1 VNWKFWTR
9 HPDPMPPPGTE
20 HWERALIN
28 RMAQEFLR
36 DRRRGRFWSNLFKIL
51 VLLYLVA
58 LLVAVFSQDVIL
70 QLEPGEE
77 HTALIEVKGIISPE
91 TQASADKIVTALRE
105 AFEAEQAKGVIL
117 RINSPGGSPVQA
129 GYVNDEIRRLKAKYK
144 KDKGKDMPVYAVAAD
159 LCASGGYYIAVAADK
174 IYADKGSLVGS
185 IGVRL
190 DGFGFQQAMEDLGV
204 ERRLLTAGT
213 HKGILDP
220 FSPLP
225 EQDRAFVQTLLDTLH
240 GQFIRVVKEGRGE
253 RLKGGEEVFSG
264 LFWSGEQAVELGLVD
279 GLGSSG
285 YVARELI
292 GAETIVDY
300 TKKKDLLEG
309 LVERLGAGAS
319 GALLR
324 MLVGDAAQTPQ
335 LIMPR

>member
-1 VNWKFWTR
+1 MRWRFWTR
-9 HPDPMPPPGTE
+9 DADPMPPAGSE

-36 DRRRGRFWSNLFKIL
+36 DRRRSRFWGNLFKFL
-51 VLLYLVA
+51 GLLYLFAILMA
-58 LLVAVFSQDVIL
+58 LYSGDV
-70 QLEPGEE
+70 LERLAPGEA
-77 HTALIEVKGIISPE
+77 HTALVEVKGIISAE
-91 TQASADKIVTALRE
+91 TRASADKVATALRK
-105 AFEAEQAKGVIL
+105 AFEAEDAKGVIL

-129 GYVNDEIRRLKAKYK
+129 GYINDEVRRLKAKYK

-190 DGFGFQQAMEDLGV
+190 DAFGFQQAMEDLGV

-220 FSPLP
+220 FSPLS
-225 EQDRAFVQTLLDTLH
+225 EKDRAFVQTLLDTLH
-240 GQFIRVVKEGRGE
+240 EQFIRVVKQGRGE
-253 RLKGGEEVFSG
+253 RLKGGDEVFSG
-264 LFWSGEQAVELGLVD
+264 LFWSGEQAVALGLVD

-300 TKKKDLLEG
+300 TQKRDLLESFA
-309 LVERLGAGAS
+309 ERLGAGA
-319 GALLR
+319 GASLLH
-324 MLVGDAAQTPQ
+324 MLGFAGVQTPQ
-335 LIMPR
+335 AILGR